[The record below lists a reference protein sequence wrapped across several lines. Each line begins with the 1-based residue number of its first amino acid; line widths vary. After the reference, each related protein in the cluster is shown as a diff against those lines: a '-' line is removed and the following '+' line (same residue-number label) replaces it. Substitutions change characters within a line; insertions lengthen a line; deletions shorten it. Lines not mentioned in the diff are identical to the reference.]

1 MGPMALRPQSVA
13 APESPRGLTL
23 SSSASTLKLI
33 SAILSNG
40 ALRGQQD
47 TVTST
52 RRGGRQPRAD
62 RKGRGRGRHTAG
74 SQPGATRPAAL
85 P

>member
-1 MGPMALRPQSVA
+1 MWSLQQASNSTAPGYGRVHMGPMALRPQSVA

-40 ALRGQQD
+40 ALRGQQ
-47 TVTST
+47 
-52 RRGGRQPRAD
+52 GH
-62 RKGRGRGRHTAG
+62 RHLHQEG
-74 SQPGATRPAAL
+74 WEAA
-85 P
+85 PTGP